1 MNIIKK
7 NIPNFITS
15 LNIASGTLSII
26 FAFEGLT
33 TIAAYLILL
42 AAVFDFLDGM
52 TARMLNAY
60 SELGK
65 QLDSLADLIS
75 FGLAPSIIVY
85 HIMKSTLLID
95 KLYINNIDTIK
106 LVYLFSILL
115 IPIFSALRLAKFNI
129 DTKQVSSFIGLPTPA
144 NALFF
149 AAIPIISS
157 QNPFDPFLFLV
168 YNKNILIGIVIISSL
183 LLVSPISMFSFKFKN
198 LKFKDNALQFSFLFL
213 ILAIIILTGYRSSNL
228 LFSMVYEFRFLQLF
242 VELFYILTKALPLI
256 IFLYILLSTLNSL
269 FNKFTKQNKIN
280 S

>member
-26 FAFEGLT
+26 FAFEGLI

-42 AAVFDFLDGM
+42 AAIFDFLDGL
-52 TARMLNAY
+52 TARLLNAY

-75 FGLAPSIIVY
+75 FGVAPSIIVY

-95 KLYINNIDTIK
+95 KLYVNNIETDK
-106 LVYLFSILL
+106 LVYLFAVLL

-129 DTKQVSSFIGLPTPA
+129 DTNQVSSFIGFPTPA

-168 YNKNILIGIVIISSL
+168 YNKNVLLGIILVSSL
-183 LLVSPISMFSFKFKN
+183 LLVSPIPMFSFKFKN
-198 LKFKDNALQFSFLFL
+198 LKFKENILRFTFL
-213 ILAIIILTGYRSSNL
+213 ILILLIIILTGHNSSNL
-228 LFSMVYEFRFLQLF
+228 LLSIIYELRFLELF

-256 IFLYILLSTLNSL
+256 IFLYILLSILNSL
-269 FNKFTKQNKIN
+269 FTKFTKQNKIN

>member
-26 FAFEGLT
+26 FAFEGLI
-33 TIAAYLILL
+33 TISAYLILL

-52 TARMLNAY
+52 SARLLNAY

-75 FGLAPSIIVY
+75 FGLAPAIIVY

-95 KLYINNIDTIK
+95 KLYFSNIDTIK
-106 LVYLFSILL
+106 LLYLFAVLL

-129 DTKQVSSFIGLPTPA
+129 DTKQTSSFIGLPTPA

-149 AAIPIISS
+149 ASIPIISS

-168 YNKNILIGIVIISSL
+168 YNKDVLLGIILVSSF
-183 LLVSPISMFSFKFKN
+183 LLVSPIPMFSFKFKN
-198 LKFKDNALQFSFLFL
+198 LKFKDNILRFSFLFMILL
-213 ILAIIILTGYRSSNL
+213 IIGITGASSFNL
-228 LFSMVYEFRFLQLF
+228 LVSIIVELRFWELF
-242 VELFYILTKALPLI
+242 EELFYILTKALPLI
-256 IFLYILLSTLNSL
+256 IFLYILLSILNSL
-269 FNKFTKQNKIN
+269 FIKFTKQNKIN